1 MHYPLIMIEVNLN
14 TPNVDA
20 AKDQLQ
26 QPCMHC
32 LTTIINLKPLLAA
45 INPIGVSLLAEQG

>member
-1 MHYPLIMIEVNLN
+1 MHYPLIMVEVNLN

-26 QPCMHC
+26 EHYMHYP
-32 LTTIINLKPLLAA
+32 LIMVEVNLNTPNENAA
-45 INPIGVSLLAEQG
+45 KDQLQ

>member
-1 MHYPLIMIEVNLN
+1 MHYPPIMIEVNLNTPNVDAAKDQLQEHYIHYPLIMIEVNLN

-26 QPCMHC
+26 
-32 LTTIINLKPLLAA
+32 
-45 INPIGVSLLAEQG
+45 

>member
-1 MHYPLIMIEVNLN
+1 MHYPLMMVENNLNTPNVDAIKDQLRQHYMHYPLIMIEVNLN

-26 QPCMHC
+26 
-32 LTTIINLKPLLAA
+32 
-45 INPIGVSLLAEQG
+45 